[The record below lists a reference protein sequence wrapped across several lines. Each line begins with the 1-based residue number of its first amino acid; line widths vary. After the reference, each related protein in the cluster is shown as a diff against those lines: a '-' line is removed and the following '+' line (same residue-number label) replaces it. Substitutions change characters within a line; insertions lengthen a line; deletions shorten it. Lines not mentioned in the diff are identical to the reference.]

1 MEVVPSK
8 RRSSARSW
16 LTKGNSPNS
25 HQSIFS
31 DLNMFT
37 RRNAVVENGNAV
49 PVGAG
54 TQGLEAVGGGGVPRV
69 QPLPTTTKSQQ
80 GALTT
85 PP

>member
-1 MEVVPSK
+1 
-8 RRSSARSW
+8 
-16 LTKGNSPNS
+16 
-25 HQSIFS
+25 
-31 DLNMFT
+31 MFT